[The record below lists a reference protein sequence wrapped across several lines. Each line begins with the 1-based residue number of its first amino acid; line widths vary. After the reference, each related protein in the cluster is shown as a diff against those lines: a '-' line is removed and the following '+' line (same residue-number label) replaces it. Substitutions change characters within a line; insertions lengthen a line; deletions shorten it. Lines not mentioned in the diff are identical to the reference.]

1 MAALC
6 RTQSRHL
13 LSHSYRTLSL
23 FSTLSSPSSPSL
35 SPFRSVKSAIESE
48 SDPIKLAGIFESSAA
63 SARFRRHRPLFHLSV
78 RKLSRSGR
86 PDLVERVINH
96 TIAAT
101 ADSSS
106 HLRSEGFWIR
116 IAMLYSSAGM
126 VDHAVQTFNQMEN
139 HNCARTEKSLCAML
153 SVHLDNKMYDEFH
166 ELFASIPTKIGVA
179 PGVKSY
185 NLVLKA
191 FCEENRVDLAQELV
205 NKMENEA
212 MVLPDIHSYN
222 ILLGAYWKNKDGG
235 EFDRVLKMVVDKEL
249 DPNLTTYNYRIMKLC
264 KSKEI
269 VRAKKVF
276 DEMLQKGV
284 KPNSASY
291 NSLIAG
297 FCKVGDLE
305 SAKVILERMVG
316 DGYASPPS
324 FAYYT
329 LMRHMVEEGEF
340 DSALEM
346 CKEIMRRKWV
356 PPFEVMEGL
365 VNGLVKMSKSGD
377 AKEVVEKM
385 KTRLKGSAVDSWGK
399 IEAVLPL

>member
-13 LSHSYRTLSL
+13 LSYRTLSL
-23 FSTLSSPSSPSL
+23 FSTHSSPSSPSL

-48 SDPIKLAGIFESSAA
+48 SDPIKLAEIFESSAA

-126 VDHAVQTFNQMEN
+126 
-139 HNCARTEKSLCAML
+139 
-153 SVHLDNKMYDEFH
+153 
-166 ELFASIPTKIGVA
+166 
-179 PGVKSY
+179 
-185 NLVLKA
+185 
-191 FCEENRVDLAQELV
+191 
-205 NKMENEA
+205 
-212 MVLPDIHSYN
+212 
-222 ILLGAYWKNKDGG
+222 
-235 EFDRVLKMVVDKEL
+235 
-249 DPNLTTYNYRIMKLC
+249 
-264 KSKEI
+264 
-269 VRAKKVF
+269 
-276 DEMLQKGV
+276 
-284 KPNSASY
+284 
-291 NSLIAG
+291 
-297 FCKVGDLE
+297 
-305 SAKVILERMVG
+305 
-316 DGYASPPS
+316 
-324 FAYYT
+324 
-329 LMRHMVEEGEF
+329 
-340 DSALEM
+340 
-346 CKEIMRRKWV
+346 
-356 PPFEVMEGL
+356 
-365 VNGLVKMSKSGD
+365 MSKSGD